1 MFVRYSRSGPVS
13 RGEKT
18 LQASTH
24 CARPASS
31 TAIERALTLK
41 LKWSI
46 LYRRALVS
54 RVASSPHRAAINRRQ
69 KPLRRVCARLVR
81 RQAKRFAMMLTDCLS
96 QQERRVMTGSQG
108 ISRRQVLTI
117 AAGAAGASVTGA
129 ATVIGTSTP
138 AQAAKVSQA
147 SVKYQDTPKGEQRC
161 ENCIQFEAPSTCK
174 TVDGTV
180 AAQGWCMV
188 YAKKPA

>member
-1 MFVRYSRSGPVS
+1 
-13 RGEKT
+13 
-18 LQASTH
+18 
-24 CARPASS
+24 
-31 TAIERALTLK
+31 
-41 LKWSI
+41 
-46 LYRRALVS
+46 
-54 RVASSPHRAAINRRQ
+54 
-69 KPLRRVCARLVR
+69 
-81 RQAKRFAMMLTDCLS
+81 
-96 QQERRVMTGSQG
+96 MTGSQG

-129 ATVIGTSTP
+129 AAVIGSSTP
-138 AQAAKVSQA
+138 AQAAKASQS